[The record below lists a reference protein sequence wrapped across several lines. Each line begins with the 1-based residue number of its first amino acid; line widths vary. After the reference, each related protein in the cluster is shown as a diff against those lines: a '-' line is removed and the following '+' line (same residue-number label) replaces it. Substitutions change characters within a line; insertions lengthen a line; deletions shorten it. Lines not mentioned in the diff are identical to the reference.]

1 MLVAAFSKGLDHMLW
16 QLIDI
21 IGGWREVRSRG
32 GFSYQVSRGGKRR
45 IVPIEN
51 WIKKGLRDEGW
62 LETGQFAD
70 DQVVS
75 RYGDFHISEHE
86 MWRKRGMRNR
96 RQAAA

>member
-1 MLVAAFSKGLDHMLW
+1 MLW

-45 IVPIEN
+45 IVPIEG
-51 WIKKGLRDEGW
+51 WLKKGLRDEAW
-62 LETGQFAD
+62 LGTGQFAD
-70 DQVVS
+70 DAVVS
-75 RYGDFHISEHE
+75 RYGDFHVSEHTR
-86 MWRKRGMRNR
+86 WQKTRRRDR